1 MFIMFIT
8 TLNWD
13 FSVVQWSRHC
23 SFNGGGVGA
32 IPRQGTRSYM
42 LCGAAKKTHK
52 KPKTDLFTD
61 KNWSRCYCPLAEK
74 CIKYDTFKPVI
85 VRRK

>member
-32 IPRQGTRSYM
+32 IPTCCAVRP
-42 LCGAAKKTHK
+42 KKHTK
-52 KPKTDLFTD
+52 NPKLIYSQTKTGHVATVL
-61 KNWSRCYCPLAEK
+61 
-74 CIKYDTFKPVI
+74 
-85 VRRK
+85 

>member
-1 MFIMFIT
+1 MLIMFIT

-23 SFNGGGVGA
+23 SFNGGGVGS

-42 LCGAAKKTHK
+42 LYSAAKKHTK
-52 KPKTDLFTD
+52 NPKLIYSQTKTGHVATVL
-61 KNWSRCYCPLAEK
+61 
-74 CIKYDTFKPVI
+74 
-85 VRRK
+85 